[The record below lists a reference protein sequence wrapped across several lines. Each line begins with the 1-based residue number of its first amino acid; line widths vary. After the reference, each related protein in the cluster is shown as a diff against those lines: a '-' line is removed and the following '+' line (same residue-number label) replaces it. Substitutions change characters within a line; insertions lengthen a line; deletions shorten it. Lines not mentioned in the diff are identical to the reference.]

1 MTSLTLIDIN
11 GKASG
16 TLEASDKVFSRA
28 PKESVVHLA
37 LTWLM
42 ASKRQG
48 TASSKTRTEV
58 RGGGKKPWSQKGTG
72 RARSGSIRSPLWR
85 GGGVSFGPKPRDFSH
100 SLNKKTRE
108 AAIAMVISDK
118 AISGKLKVVDKGLPD
133 SGKTKDMAAFLNKLG
148 ATNSL
153 MVFDAADEKAKRS
166 AKNLKGYKL
175 VPSKDIN
182 VLDVVAHEWLLLDK
196 AAVESLEKRYGA
208 K

>member
-1 MTSLTLIDIN
+1 MTSLKLININ
-11 GKASG
+11 GKTSG
-16 TLEASDKVFSRA
+16 TLEASDTVFSRT

-85 GGGVSFGPKPRDFSH
+85 GGGVNFGPKPRDFSH

-118 AISGKLKVVDKGLPD
+118 AISDKLKVIDQELPA
-133 SGKTKDMAAFLNKLG
+133 SGKTKDMSAFLEKLG
-148 ATNSL
+148 ALNSL
-153 MVFDAADEKAKRS
+153 MVFDGAGEKTIRS
-166 AKNLKGYKL
+166 AKNLKASKL
-175 VPSKDIN
+175 VFSKDIN

-196 AAVESLEKRYGA
+196 AAVKSLEKRYAG